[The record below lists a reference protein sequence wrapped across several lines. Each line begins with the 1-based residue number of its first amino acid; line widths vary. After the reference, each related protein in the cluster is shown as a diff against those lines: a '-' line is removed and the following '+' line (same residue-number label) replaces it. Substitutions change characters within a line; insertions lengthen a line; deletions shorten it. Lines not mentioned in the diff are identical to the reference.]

1 MKLKKIFLFIISLI
15 FLFTNTVTAFAT
27 SLDESY
33 KWCAEVISNVE
44 EILMQKVQDELYLIE
59 YDLDFYI
66 NELKSVLNM
75 SDDQIKERIEYAK
88 NNIIPKVLTDE
99 NIALV
104 KNSYNKKMNMKKE
117 LAENTILVTNNKD
130 EYLNK
135 IKEIINGLPI
145 SHKDKLIDFCINRIN
160 RVEGYQSNIIS
171 SLWDLYPFGYCIIA
185 SKKDGKTEYIIS
197 KFNSKT
203 SKEMTKDE
211 LYDYLMELS
220 TKSDKILIS
229 DFKEGIPYVVY
240 IDPAGYGS
248 YFGFVCY
255 TLQKTSFQLS
265 KEIYDS
271 IMKDADKASILVH
284 YFGEKTTGIGGV
296 QYSEIIEVN
305 LIDEKPAAPQEE
317 QKAVTETP
325 EENEITEQK
334 PDPEPTPDPSSEPDE
349 PTEPDVSDEPT
360 EPDVSEEPTEPDVPE
375 EPTEPDVPDEPQDPQ
390 NPETPDNPEDK
401 PDIPIIPIIVG
412 GALLLLG
419 ISSVIIKKRVK
430 TFAINDSGTRFL
442 KLIAY
447 KIKDNTLIINIK
459 SVIGMMIED
468 EKLKIDIPVKIIN
481 QVLENAD
488 KERFIVLMK
497 DETEF
502 TRVKIENP
510 DPKQKVYSVI
520 IKISN

>member
-1 MKLKKIFLFIISLI
+1 MKLKKIFLLIISLI

-33 KWCAEVISNVE
+33 KWSAEVISNVE
-44 EILMQKVQDELYLIE
+44 EHLNQIVQHELSLIE
-59 YDLDFYI
+59 YHLDFYI
-66 NELKSVLNM
+66 DMMEPVLNM
-75 SDDQIKERIEYAK
+75 SDDQIKERIEYTK

-104 KNSYNKKMNMKKE
+104 KNSFNKKMNIEKE
-117 LAENTILVTNNKD
+117 LIENIILETNNKD

-135 IKEIINGLPI
+135 IKEIINGLPV
-145 SHKDKLIDFCINRIN
+145 SEKDKLIDFCIDRIN
-160 RVEGYQSNIIS
+160 DVEGYHYDIASPS
-171 SLWDLYPFGYCIIA
+171 WDLYPFGYYTVV
-185 SKKDGKTEYIIS
+185 SKNVSKDDGKIEYIIS

-220 TKSDKILIS
+220 TKSNSITLS
-229 DFKEGIPYVVY
+229 DFKKGIPYAVY
-240 IDPAGYGS
+240 IDPAGYMHS
-248 YFGFVCY
+248 FGLVCY
-255 TLQKTSFQLS
+255 TLKETNFQLS
-265 KEIYDS
+265 KETYDY
-271 IMKDADKASILVH
+271 IIKDTDKASILVD
-284 YFGEKTTGIGGV
+284 YFGEKTTGLGGV
-296 QYSEIIEVN
+296 PYSEIIEVN
-305 LIDEKPAAPQEE
+305 FSDEKPAAPQEE

-349 PTEPDVSDEPT
+349 PTEPDV
-360 EPDVSEEPTEPDVPE
+360 
-375 EPTEPDVPDEPQDPQ
+375 PDEPQDPQ

-412 GALLLLG
+412 GVSLLLG

-459 SVIGMMIED
+459 SVIGMMVED

-520 IKISN
+520 IKISE